1 MARISKPNRI
11 CLILSVVALL
21 FLSLICVIG
30 LFTFNH
36 LFASL
41 ISRKLAILPGSE
53 IFDNW
58 KSPSVPVY
66 FSIYLYNL
74 TNPEE
79 VLNGGRPR
87 FDEVGP
93 YVYREDRQRNNVE
106 FSEESPPKTVKY
118 QHRILYYFQPELS
131 VGPDDQGIVTS
142 LDLVTVAINNLPE
155 YLKIAFFL
163 YTFNAFVS
171 KTPREII
178 WGYED
183 PLMSACL
190 SYGTCDT
197 DRAGLMVTKN
207 GTKVSDFVIDTG
219 AYNISNVGKVLRYN
233 GETSLNYWHTD
244 YANMINGTDGSV
256 IRPGLQ
262 MSSRIFFF
270 VPDFCRSFHSDA
282 VGWATATHDS
292 GVHLLRFASHPEQSQ
307 NATVNPLNAAFC
319 PKKKAGPDCPPTGM
333 IPLSPCS
340 NPRIA
345 VPIFACQPHFLG
357 ADPSIRAAMDGIR
370 EPDVKHDSTI
380 LLIEPNTGF
389 VLEAFKKVQINAYI
403 ENRASLNEVY
413 KDMAGPYFFPLAWFT
428 EFAVADKKALSKI
441 SNYILKPKKI
451 IPIVLSTVGSL
462 ALISAVILIAVLLRR
477 YKLTKTDSVSIHGQ
491 AESTFV
497 PTDSGFRNKSD
508 ESPYDQWTVKPS
520 PEHDSFQKVRQ
531 FHFWIIH
538 SFTHP
543 LSFLH

>member
-11 CLILSVVALL
+11 CLILSTVALL
-21 FLSLICVIG
+21 FLSLICIIG
-30 LFTFNH
+30 LFIFNY

-74 TNPEE
+74 TNPQE
-79 VLNGGRPR
+79 VLSGGRPR
-87 FDEVGP
+87 FTEVGP

-106 FSEESPPKTVKY
+106 FSGESPPKTVKY
-118 QHRILYYFQPELS
+118 QHRIFYHFQPDLS

-142 LDLVTVAINNLPE
+142 LDLVTVAINNLPG
-155 YLKIAFFL
+155 YYKVIFFL

-178 WGYED
+178 WGYQD
-183 PLMSACL
+183 PLMSVCL
-190 SYGTCDT
+190 SSKVCDT
-197 DRAGLMVTKN
+197 DRAGLMATNN
-207 GTKVSDFVIDTG
+207 GTKVSNFVIDTG
-219 AYNISNVGKVLRYN
+219 AYNISNVGKVLEYN
-233 GETSLNYWHTD
+233 GVTSLNYWRTD

-262 MSSRIFFF
+262 MSSRISFF

-282 VGWATATHDS
+282 VDWATATHDS
-292 GVHLLRFASHPEQSQ
+292 SVHLLRFASHPEQSQ

-340 NPRIA
+340 NPKIS

-370 EPDVKHDSTI
+370 KPDEKLDSTV

-389 VLEAFKKVQINAYI
+389 VLEAFKRVQINAYI
-403 ENRASLNEVY
+403 ENDGGLNEVY
-413 KDMAGPYFFPLAWFT
+413 QDMAGPYFFPLAWFT
-428 EFAVADKKALSKI
+428 ESLRVCCYCFAF
-441 SNYILKPKKI
+441 
-451 IPIVLSTVGSL
+451 SL
-462 ALISAVILIAVLLRR
+462 QW
-477 YKLTKTDSVSIHGQ
+477 LTK
-491 AESTFV
+491 
-497 PTDSGFRNKSD
+497 R
-508 ESPYDQWTVKPS
+508 
-520 PEHDSFQKVRQ
+520 R
-531 FHFWIIH
+531 
-538 SFTHP
+538 
-543 LSFLH
+543 

>member
-1 MARISKPNRI
+1 MGGTLGGTLEQISPLSSPDIEAASIDVTPPTIGEIRIGIRQIK
-11 CLILSVVALL
+11 
-21 FLSLICVIG
+21 
-30 LFTFNH
+30 
-36 LFASL
+36 
-41 ISRKLAILPGSE
+41 SE
-53 IFDNW
+53 KAAGPENI
-58 KSPSVPVY
+58 P
-66 FSIYLYNL
+66 
-74 TNPEE
+74 PEE
-79 VLNGGRPR
+79 TANLL
-87 FDEVGP
+87 
-93 YVYREDRQRNNVE
+93 
-106 FSEESPPKTVKY
+106 
-118 QHRILYYFQPELS
+118 H
-131 VGPDDQGIVTS
+131 
-142 LDLVTVAINNLPE
+142 AINNLPE

-197 DRAGLMVTKN
+197 DRAGLMVTQSYDCATYCNFYIDSNLRLTLKRLVYLRLTINFESITKN

-233 GETSLNYWHTD
+233 GET
-244 YANMINGTDGSV
+244 
-256 IRPGLQ
+256 
-262 MSSRIFFF
+262 
-270 VPDFCRSFHSDA
+270 SFHSDA

-403 ENRASLNEVY
+403 ENRASL
-413 KDMAGPYFFPLAWFT
+413 
-428 EFAVADKKALSKI
+428 
-441 SNYILKPKKI
+441 
-451 IPIVLSTVGSL
+451 
-462 ALISAVILIAVLLRR
+462 
-477 YKLTKTDSVSIHGQ
+477 
-491 AESTFV
+491 
-497 PTDSGFRNKSD
+497 
-508 ESPYDQWTVKPS
+508 
-520 PEHDSFQKVRQ
+520 
-531 FHFWIIH
+531 
-538 SFTHP
+538 
-543 LSFLH
+543 

>member
-1 MARISKPNRI
+1 MN
-11 CLILSVVALL
+11 LI
-21 FLSLICVIG
+21 F
-30 LFTFNH
+30 H
-36 LFASL
+36 
-41 ISRKLAILPGSE
+41 KLAILPGSE

-74 TNPEE
+74 TNPQE
-79 VLNGGRPR
+79 VLSGGRPR
-87 FDEVGP
+87 FTEVGP

-106 FSEESPPKTVKY
+106 FSGESPPKTVKY
-118 QHRILYYFQPELS
+118 QHRIFYHFQPDLS

-142 LDLVTVAINNLPE
+142 LDLVTV
-155 YLKIAFFL
+155 
-163 YTFNAFVS
+163 
-171 KTPREII
+171 TPREII
-178 WGYED
+178 WGYQD
-183 PLMSACL
+183 PLMSVCL
-190 SYGTCDT
+190 TSKICDT
-197 DRAGLMVTKN
+197 DRAGLMAMNN
-207 GTKVSDFVIDTG
+207 GTKVADFVIDTG
-219 AYNISNVGKVLRYN
+219 AYNISNVGKVLQYN
-233 GETSLNYWHTD
+233 GVTSLNYWRTD

-262 MSSRIFFF
+262 MSSRISFF

-292 GVHLLRFASHPEQSQ
+292 SVHLLRFASHPEQSQ

-340 NPRIA
+340 NPKIS

-370 EPDVKHDSTI
+370 KPDEKLDSTV

-403 ENRASLNEVY
+403 ENDGGLNEVY
-413 KDMAGPYFFPLAWFT
+413 QDMAGPYFFPLAWFT

-462 ALISAVILIAVLLRR
+462 ALISAVILIAVLLKR
-477 YKLTKTDSVSIHGQ
+477 YKLTKADSASIHAQ
-491 AESTFV
+491 AESTFM
-497 PTDSGFRNKSD
+497 PTDSGLRNKTD
-508 ESPYDQWTVKPS
+508 ESPFDQWTVKPS
-520 PEHDSFQKVRQ
+520 PEHESFQVIESK
-531 FHFWIIH
+531 
-538 SFTHP
+538 P
-543 LSFLH
+543 LLKPSDTGGKTVV

>member
-79 VLNGGRPR
+79 VLSGGRPR

-380 LLIEPNTGF
+380 LLIEP
-389 VLEAFKKVQINAYI
+389 
-403 ENRASLNEVY
+403 
-413 KDMAGPYFFPLAWFT
+413 
-428 EFAVADKKALSKI
+428 FAVADKKALSKI

-508 ESPYDQWTVKPS
+508 ESPFDQWTVKPS
-520 PEHDSFQKVRQ
+520 PEHDSFQVIESK
-531 FHFWIIH
+531 
-538 SFTHP
+538 P
-543 LSFLH
+543 LLKPSDTAGKTVA

>member
-1 MARISKPNRI
+1 MSF
-11 CLILSVVALL
+11 C
-21 FLSLICVIG
+21 
-30 LFTFNH
+30 
-36 LFASL
+36 
-41 ISRKLAILPGSE
+41 KLAILPGSE

-74 TNPEE
+74 TNPQE

-87 FDEVGP
+87 FTEVGP

-106 FSEESPPKTVKY
+106 FSGESPPKTVKY
-118 QHRILYYFQPELS
+118 QHRIFYYFQPDLS

-142 LDLVTVAINNLPE
+142 LDLVTVN
-155 YLKIAFFL
+155 
-163 YTFNAFVS
+163 
-171 KTPREII
+171 
-178 WGYED
+178 
-183 PLMSACL
+183 
-190 SYGTCDT
+190 
-197 DRAGLMVTKN
+197 N
-207 GTKVSDFVIDTG
+207 GTKVADFVIDTG
-219 AYNISNVGKVLRYN
+219 AYNISNVGKVLQYN
-233 GETSLNYWHTD
+233 GVTSLNYWRTD

-262 MSSRIFFF
+262 MSSRISFF

-292 GVHLLRFASHPEQSQ
+292 SVHLLRFASHPEQSQ

-340 NPRIA
+340 NPKIS

-370 EPDVKHDSTI
+370 KPDEKLDSTV

-403 ENRASLNEVY
+403 ENDGGLNEVY
-413 KDMAGPYFFPLAWFT
+413 QDMAGPYFFPLAWFT

-462 ALISAVILIAVLLRR
+462 ALISAVILIAVLLKR
-477 YKLTKTDSVSIHGQ
+477 YKLTKTDSASIHGQ
-491 AESTFV
+491 AESTFM
-497 PTDSGFRNKSD
+497 PTDSGLCNKTD
-508 ESPYDQWTVKPS
+508 ESPFDQWTVKPS
-520 PEHDSFQKVRQ
+520 PEHESFQEEVIDRLQ
-531 FHFWIIH
+531 SPPDRILIT
-538 SFTHP
+538 S
-543 LSFLH
+543 L

>member
-1 MARISKPNRI
+1 MCI
-11 CLILSVVALL
+11 
-21 FLSLICVIG
+21 IG
-30 LFTFNH
+30 LFIFNY

-74 TNPEE
+74 TNPQE
-79 VLNGGRPR
+79 VLSGGRPR
-87 FDEVGP
+87 FTEVGP

-106 FSEESPPKTVKY
+106 FSGESPPKTVKY
-118 QHRILYYFQPELS
+118 QHRIFYYFQPDLS

-142 LDLVTVAINNLPE
+142 LDLVTVAINNLPG
-155 YLKIAFFL
+155 YYKMIFFL
-163 YTFNAFVS
+163 YTLNAFIS

-178 WGYED
+178 WGYQD
-183 PLMSACL
+183 PLMSVCL
-190 SYGTCDT
+190 TSKVCDT
-197 DRAGLMVTKN
+197 DRAGLMAMNN
-207 GTKVSDFVIDTG
+207 GTKVADFVIDTG
-219 AYNISNVGKVLRYN
+219 AYNISNVGKVLQYN
-233 GETSLNYWHTD
+233 GVTSLNYWRTD

-262 MSSRIFFF
+262 MSSRISFF

-292 GVHLLRFASHPEQSQ
+292 SVHLLRFASHPEQSQ

-340 NPRIA
+340 NPKIS

-370 EPDVKHDSTI
+370 KPDEKLDSTV

-403 ENRASLNEVY
+403 ENDGGLNEVY
-413 KDMAGPYFFPLAWFT
+413 QDMAGPYFFPLAWFT
-428 EFAVADKKALSKI
+428 EFAVADKRALSKI

-462 ALISAVILIAVLLRR
+462 ALISAVILIAVLLKR
-477 YKLTKTDSVSIHGQ
+477 YKLTKTDSASIHGQ
-491 AESTFV
+491 AESTFM
-497 PTDSGFRNKSD
+497 PTDSGLCNKTD
-508 ESPYDQWTVKPS
+508 ESPFDQWTVKPS
-520 PEHDSFQKVRQ
+520 PEHESFQTYSEKLEPVELIRVGYESVTHRRQ
-531 FHFWIIH
+531 WKMVTQFRQSIEIRH
-538 SFTHP
+538 
-543 LSFLH
+543 

>member
-11 CLILSVVALL
+11 CMILSTVALL
-21 FLSLICVIG
+21 FLSLMCIIG
-30 LFTFNH
+30 LFIFNY

-74 TNPEE
+74 TNPQE

-87 FDEVGP
+87 FTEVGP

-106 FSEESPPKTVKY
+106 FSGESPPKTVKY
-118 QHRILYYFQPELS
+118 QHRIFYYFQPDLS

-142 LDLVTVAINNLPE
+142 LDLVTVAINNLPG
-155 YLKIAFFL
+155 YYKMIFFL
-163 YTFNAFVS
+163 YTFNAFIS

-178 WGYED
+178 WGYQD
-183 PLMSACL
+183 PLMSVCL
-190 SYGTCDT
+190 TSKVCDT
-197 DRAGLMVTKN
+197 DRAGLMAMNN
-207 GTKVSDFVIDTG
+207 GTKVADFVIDTG
-219 AYNISNVGKVLRYN
+219 AYNISNVGKVLQYN
-233 GETSLNYWHTD
+233 GVTSLNYWRTD

-262 MSSRIFFF
+262 MSSRISFF

-292 GVHLLRFASHPEQSQ
+292 SVHLLRFASHPEQSQ

-340 NPRIA
+340 NPKIS

-370 EPDVKHDSTI
+370 KPDEKLDSTV

-403 ENRASLNEVY
+403 ENDGGLNEVY
-413 KDMAGPYFFPLAWFT
+413 QDMAGPYFFPLAWFT

-462 ALISAVILIAVLLRR
+462 ALISAVILIAVLLKR
-477 YKLTKTDSVSIHGQ
+477 YKLTKTDSASIHGQ
-491 AESTFV
+491 AESTFM
-497 PTDSGFRNKSD
+497 PTDSGLCNKTD
-508 ESPYDQWTVKPS
+508 ESPFDQWTVKPS
-520 PEHDSFQKVRQ
+520 PEHESFQEEVIDRLQ
-531 FHFWIIH
+531 SPPDRILIT
-538 SFTHP
+538 S
-543 LSFLH
+543 L

>member
-11 CLILSVVALL
+11 CLILSTVALL
-21 FLSLICVIG
+21 FLSLICIIG
-30 LFTFNH
+30 LFIFNY

-74 TNPEE
+74 TNPQE
-79 VLNGGRPR
+79 VLSGGRPR
-87 FDEVGP
+87 FTEVGP

-106 FSEESPPKTVKY
+106 FSGESPPKTVKY
-118 QHRILYYFQPELS
+118 QHRIFYHFQPDLS

-142 LDLVTVAINNLPE
+142 LDLVTVAINNLPG
-155 YLKIAFFL
+155 YYKVIFFL

-178 WGYED
+178 WGYQD
-183 PLMSACL
+183 PLMSVCL
-190 SYGTCDT
+190 SSKVCDT
-197 DRAGLMVTKN
+197 DRAGLMATNN
-207 GTKVSDFVIDTG
+207 GTKVSNFVIDTG
-219 AYNISNVGKVLRYN
+219 AYNISNVGKVLEYN
-233 GETSLNYWHTD
+233 GVTSLNYWRTD

-262 MSSRIFFF
+262 MSSRISFF

-282 VGWATATHDS
+282 VDWATATHDS
-292 GVHLLRFASHPEQSQ
+292 SVHLLRFASHPEQSQ

-340 NPRIA
+340 NPKIS

-370 EPDVKHDSTI
+370 KPDEKLDSTV

-389 VLEAFKKVQINAYI
+389 VLEAFKRVQINAYI
-403 ENRASLNEVY
+403 ENDGGLNEVY
-413 KDMAGPYFFPLAWFT
+413 QDMAGPYFFPLAWFT

-462 ALISAVILIAVLLRR
+462 ALISAVILIAVLLKR
-477 YKLTKTDSVSIHGQ
+477 YKLTKTDSASIHGQ
-491 AESTFV
+491 AESTFM
-497 PTDSGFRNKSD
+497 PTDTGLCNKTD
-508 ESPYDQWTVKPS
+508 ESPFDQWTVKPS
-520 PEHDSFQKVRQ
+520 PEHESFQVIESK
-531 FHFWIIH
+531 
-538 SFTHP
+538 P
-543 LSFLH
+543 LLKPTDTAGKTVV